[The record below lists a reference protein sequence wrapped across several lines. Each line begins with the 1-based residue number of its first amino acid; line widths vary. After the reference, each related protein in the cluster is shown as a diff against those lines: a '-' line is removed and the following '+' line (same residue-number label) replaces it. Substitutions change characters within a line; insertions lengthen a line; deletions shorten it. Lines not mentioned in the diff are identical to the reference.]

1 MAIFRAGK
9 RVGAFDI
16 RVGFPR
22 DKSLD
27 NVDRDPRLKQRANT
41 ENTIGRFRAAM
52 GKAEGYA
59 RPAKFAI
66 KLFLPA
72 NLPQILKKVQNT
84 KSFEGTNGHTPSH
97 LISSAANPDGDTM
110 MDLHSQMG
118 RQLNIHCESVS
129 MPGKDLVT
137 QKKQYGNEPEVDM
150 VTGHQYSGTINASFY
165 ADKYLRERQAI
176 ELWMKMAHN
185 NLTNEAKYYD
195 DYAKSCKMQ
204 IFQLG
209 SLDGEGDRDVPTYG
223 IEAIE
228 VFPQTLSAVEYNY
241 GSTNQIV
248 KINVGF
254 AYKQWYNLTTD
265 HIATMASGNS
275 QQTIHDVK
283 GADKGLFGKLPIELQ
298 RAGREVFGQA
308 RTVLNPIGRIF
319 GGKVF
324 PPFT

>member
-9 RVGAFDI
+9 RVGPFDI

-52 GKAEGYA
+52 AKAEGYA
-59 RPAKFAI
+59 RPARFAV
-66 KLFLPA
+66 KLFFPGSLSELA
-72 NLPQILKKVQNT
+72 GQR
-84 KSFEGTNGHTPSH
+84 TNRTTQPGQ
-97 LISSAANPDGDTM
+97 AGGAQAVNPDAATM
-110 MDLHSQMG
+110 QQLAIQMG
-118 RQLNIHCESVS
+118 RQLNLHCDSIS

-137 QKKQYGNEPEVDM
+137 QKKQFGNEPEIDM
-150 VTGHQYSGTINASFY
+150 VTGHQYAGTINASFY
-165 ADKYLRERQAI
+165 ADKYLRERQII

-195 DYAKSCKMQ
+195 DYVGKMQ

-223 IEAIE
+223 IEAIK

-241 GSTNQIV
+241 GSSNQLV

-265 HIATMASGNS
+265 HISGMTFGNS
-275 QQTIHDVK
+275 MQTIHDVK
-283 GADKGLFGKLPIELQ
+283 SPDTGLFGRLPIELQ
-298 RAGREVFGQA
+298 RAGRDVFNSAKNQI
-308 RTVLNPIGRIF
+308 PIGRLF
-319 GGKVF
+319 KGKLF